1 MIEETPRTEQ
11 EIRDSIAYHKKMI
24 RHIEILFVVMSV
36 LAVTLFSMIAWKNG
50 IFNILSFAIAM
61 FSAHRLWTIGTDWE
75 LSKFWDEL
83 ELLKFTNKEEDEDE
97 KIS

>member
-11 EIRDSIAYHKKMI
+11 EIRDSIAEHKRMI
-24 RHIEILFVVMSV
+24 RHIEVIFIVMVLIAMALF
-36 LAVTLFSMIAWKNG
+36 LMIAWKNG
-50 IFNILSFAIAM
+50 LLLISLFAVTM
-61 FSAHRLWTIGTDWE
+61 FSAYRLWSIGSEWE

-83 ELLKFTNKEEDEDE
+83 ELLNFTNKDEDE